1 MTELPLRKF
10 GLLFGAVFALLAAW
24 YRATPST
31 LAVLSLLALG
41 MVAAALLRPS
51 LLAVPARMWMK
62 LGDLLHRVVSPVV
75 LGAMYVVLIV
85 PAGLLRRWFGGDPL
99 KRHYDKSLASYWT
112 RCDARSRK
120 LEDFRQQF

>member
-10 GLLFGAVFALLAAW
+10 GLMFGAVFALLAAW
-24 YRATPST
+24 YRAAPLA
-31 LAVLSLLALG
+31 LAVFSLLALG

-51 LLAVPARMWMK
+51 LLAGPTRLWMR
-62 LGDLLHRVVSPVV
+62 LGNLLHHVVSPVV
-75 LGAMYVVLIV
+75 VGVMYVVLIV

-112 RCDARSRK
+112 QCDERSRK